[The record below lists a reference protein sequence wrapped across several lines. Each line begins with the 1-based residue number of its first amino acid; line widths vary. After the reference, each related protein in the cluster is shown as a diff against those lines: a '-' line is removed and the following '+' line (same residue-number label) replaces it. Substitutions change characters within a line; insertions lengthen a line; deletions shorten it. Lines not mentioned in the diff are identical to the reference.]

1 MIRTWEKRNRGGG
14 EGRGE
19 KLSRGAARGEER
31 IYGRVVVV
39 VRRSLNVG
47 GAVVVEDD
55 ERRRRKVGRDV
66 PSLVTWHPS
75 RTSLLCQSLS
85 PTRRCHSAL
94 TPHDVVRMDGW
105 TGERGECGHRLD
117 RRVKFGGGGNVNTG
131 KNVMIID

>member
-1 MIRTWEKRNRGGG
+1 MASAHKHKKRKKERKNKRKTKRKEKKETKEKPTLAMIRTWEKRNRGGG

-66 PSLVTWHPS
+66 PSLVTWHS
-75 RTSLLCQSLS
+75 VE
-85 PTRRCHSAL
+85 
-94 TPHDVVRMDGW
+94 DVVALSVVVAN
-105 TGERGECGHRLD
+105 TP
-117 RRVKFGGGGNVNTG
+117 VPFGPNPA
-131 KNVMIID
+131 